1 MFPDPIALYTE
12 RLARYNAE
20 QERLDQRS
28 RRIGNLNLLLL
39 FAAFVVL
46 ALAAFRSD
54 IWLVALAVLL
64 FVAFVGGLVMH
75 NRVNRKLQA
84 ISLRA
89 GLNRDGLAR
98 LARDW
103 KALPAPLMESS
114 PQPAVAID
122 PATAA
127 DLDLTGRASLAQLLG
142 TPHTPI
148 GKRTLQRWI
157 LTPASP
163 ATVRARQ
170 QSCAELAPQ
179 VDFRE
184 EVGVRGRLLESDEE
198 RYAQFVAWAEGES
211 WLHAH
216 RHWLWVARLLP
227 LAVLAFFAA
236 FLAGYPVLTPLLGL
250 LLVNLFVLQ
259 SVGRKVGDAISRVA
273 AQQGVFASYA
283 GLFDLFTAHPVHA
296 AGLRQ
301 LQERLAADQRSAG
314 RQMRDLARWMPLVD
328 IRRSI
333 YFFPIEVAT
342 LWSFHVLWLLE
353 HWQRSAGAHVR
364 EWL

>member
-127 DLDLTGRASLAQLLG
+127 DLDLTGRASLA
-142 TPHTPI
+142 
-148 GKRTLQRWI
+148 
-157 LTPASP
+157 
-163 ATVRARQ
+163 
-170 QSCAELAPQ
+170 
-179 VDFRE
+179 
-184 EVGVRGRLLESDEE
+184 
-198 RYAQFVAWAEGES
+198 
-211 WLHAH
+211 
-216 RHWLWVARLLP
+216 
-227 LAVLAFFAA
+227 
-236 FLAGYPVLTPLLGL
+236 
-250 LLVNLFVLQ
+250 
-259 SVGRKVGDAISRVA
+259 
-273 AQQGVFASYA
+273 
-283 GLFDLFTAHPVHA
+283 
-296 AGLRQ
+296 
-301 LQERLAADQRSAG
+301 
-314 RQMRDLARWMPLVD
+314 
-328 IRRSI
+328 
-333 YFFPIEVAT
+333 
-342 LWSFHVLWLLE
+342 
-353 HWQRSAGAHVR
+353 
-364 EWL
+364 